1 MSQVVQ
7 LDNVAFESASG
18 TPEKD
23 TWIFELP
30 MDVCRREG
38 YPERTMVSMTVR
50 NGGVM
55 TSIIHPSADVD
66 AFVERIARED
76 AEYFEE
82 MNRLGD

>member
-1 MSQVVQ
+1 MSQVVH
-7 LDNVAFESASG
+7 LEKVAFENAAGSS
-18 TPEKD
+18 EKD

-30 MDVCRREG
+30 GDVCRREG
-38 YPERTMVSMTVR
+38 YPEGTMVSLTVR

-66 AFVERIARED
+66 EFVDRVARED

-82 MNRLGD
+82 MKRLDD

>member
-1 MSQVVQ
+1 MSQVVN
-7 LDNVAFESASG
+7 LEKVALESAAG
-18 TPEKD
+18 TSEKD

-30 MDVCRREG
+30 ADVCRREG
-38 YPERTMVSMTVR
+38 YPEGTMVSMTVR

-82 MNRLGD
+82 MKRLGD